1 MRFFCVYVK
10 TRKTFDKMVKTNC
23 IKNKI
28 IIDLKKIQEEDE
40 IEYDADKTYLKILVF
55 QKIQKAIEKNKDVY
69 YIPDFEH
76 NFSIEKLLNIKK
88 LLTINDEFNVVVF
101 FNEMKEYESTLDDV
115 INNLSKFDNS
125 QILKDF

>member
-1 MRFFCVYVK
+1 MSKPKRKAAPVTFVDFDCVPKDTSADEK
-10 TRKTFDKMVKTNC
+10 TDS
-23 IKNKI
+23 
-28 IIDLKKIQEEDE
+28 DEEE

>member
-10 TRKTFDKMVKTNC
+10 TRKKFDKMVKTNC

-28 IIDLKKIQEEDE
+28 IIDLKKIQEEEE